1 LLDAGERRNLRKI
14 CAKLLACDVAGNM
27 AVVRLLKWLE
37 VKDER
42 IKNFIFHDFIELR
55 ANSSRSL
62 SEKLSPAIGSRS
74 RPVLKD

>member
-1 LLDAGERRNLRKI
+1 MQGSVEI
-14 CAKLLACDVAGNM
+14 CAKFAQNCLLVMLRENM

-42 IKNFIFHDFIELR
+42 IKNFIFHDFYRIAGEQLLDHYQK
-55 ANSSRSL
+55 SC
-62 SEKLSPAIGSRS
+62 SPAIGSRS